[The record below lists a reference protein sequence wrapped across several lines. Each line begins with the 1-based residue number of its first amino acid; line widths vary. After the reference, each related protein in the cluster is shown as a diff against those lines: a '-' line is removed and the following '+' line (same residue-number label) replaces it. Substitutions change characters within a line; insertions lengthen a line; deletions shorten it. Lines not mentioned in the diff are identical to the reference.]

1 MKLPFS
7 ITAVFSS
14 LSGKGVGSE
23 IFLFHVC
30 MYKSACRFSTFQKV
44 TIFVFND
51 YFKEFF

>member
-23 IFLFHVC
+23 IFLFYVC
-30 MYKSACRFSTFQKV
+30 KSACRFSTFQKV